1 MSARTQPP
9 GPKGHWL
16 KGNLAEFRRDSL
28 GFITHC
34 AREYGDIVSLKLG
47 PKRVYLLNHPDL
59 IEQVL
64 VTQNRNFIKHFIT
77 RLLQRI
83 LGEGL
88 LNSEA
93 DIWLRQRRLAQPAF
107 HRSRIEAYGRVMVE
121 FTENMLRTWKEGESR
136 DIHVEFMRLA
146 LGIVAKTLLNADA
159 AGEANTVASALE
171 FLLKDF
177 LYRWETLLP
186 VPRWVP
192 TPHNLRCK
200 RARRSLEGTI
210 YKYIRQGRAAG
221 VDRGDLLSMLL
232 QVRDEDGSGMSDLQL
247 RDQVMTLFLAGHETT
262 ANSLS
267 WTWYLLAQHPEVEA
281 KLTKELQ
288 DVLGGRPPT
297 VADLPRLRYT
307 DYVVCESMRLYPP
320 VFAFGRE
327 ALQACTLGGYEIPAG
342 ATVIMSQ
349 WIMHRH
355 PRYFDNPE
363 EFHPDRWANG
373 LLQRISKYVY
383 FPFGGGPRI
392 CIGNTFAM
400 MEASLVLA
408 TLAQHYR
415 FTLLPEPPVVP
426 WPAVTLRPRHGIRA
440 RLQKR

>member
-426 WPAVTLRPRHGIRA
+426 WPAVTLRPRHGILA

>member
-1 MSARTQPP
+1 MSVRNQPP

-93 DIWLRQRRLAQPAF
+93 DTWLRQRRLAQPAF

-121 FTENMLRTWKEGESR
+121 FTENMLRSWKEGESR

-177 LYRWETLLP
+177 LYRWETLVP

-327 ALQACTLGGYEIPAG
+327 ALHACKLGGYEIPAG

-363 EFHPDRWANG
+363 GFHPDRWANG

>member
-1 MSARTQPP
+1 MSVHNQPP

-16 KGNLAEFRRDSL
+16 QGNLAEFRRDSL

-93 DIWLRQRRLAQPAF
+93 DTWLRQRRLAQPAF

-121 FTENMLRTWKEGESR
+121 FTENMLHTWHEGEVR

-210 YKYIRQGRAAG
+210 YKYITQGRAAG

-267 WTWYLLAQHPEVEA
+267 WTWYLLAQHPEAEA
-281 KLTKELQ
+281 KLAKELQ

-363 EFHPDRWANG
+363 KFQPERWANG

-408 TLAQHYR
+408 TLAHHYR

>member
-159 AGEANTVASALE
+159 GGEANTVASALE

-426 WPAVTLRPRHGIRA
+426 WPAVTLRPRHGILA

>member
-121 FTENMLRTWKEGESR
+121 FTENMLCTWKEGESR

-159 AGEANTVASALE
+159 GGEANTVASALE

-177 LYRWETLLP
+177 LYRWETLFP

-267 WTWYLLAQHPEVEA
+267 WTWYLLARHPEVEA
-281 KLTKELQ
+281 KLGKELQ

-426 WPAVTLRPRHGIRA
+426 WPAVTLRPRHGILA

>member
-1 MSARTQPP
+1 
-9 GPKGHWL
+9 
-16 KGNLAEFRRDSL
+16 
-28 GFITHC
+28 
-34 AREYGDIVSLKLG
+34 
-47 PKRVYLLNHPDL
+47 
-59 IEQVL
+59 
-64 VTQNRNFIKHFIT
+64 
-77 RLLQRI
+77 
-83 LGEGL
+83 
-88 LNSEA
+88 
-93 DIWLRQRRLAQPAF
+93 
-107 HRSRIEAYGRVMVE
+107 
-121 FTENMLRTWKEGESR
+121 
-136 DIHVEFMRLA
+136 
-146 LGIVAKTLLNADA
+146 
-159 AGEANTVASALE
+159 
-171 FLLKDF
+171 
-177 LYRWETLLP
+177 
-186 VPRWVP
+186 
-192 TPHNLRCK
+192 
-200 RARRSLEGTI
+200 
-210 YKYIRQGRAAG
+210 
-221 VDRGDLLSMLL
+221 
-232 QVRDEDGSGMSDLQL
+232 
-247 RDQVMTLFLAGHETT
+247 
-262 ANSLS
+262 
-267 WTWYLLAQHPEVEA
+267 LLAQHPEVEA

-327 ALQACTLGGYEIPAG
+327 ALQACKLDGYEIPVG

-415 FTLLPEPPVVP
+415 FTLLPEPLVVP
-426 WPAVTLRPRHGIRA
+426 WPAVTLRPRPGIRA